1 MEGKNCNFQQEVTA
15 ENASTWESRIGETT
29 CETQVM
35 KLARPC
41 ERGERDPKDRAKRA
55 NRTHATRRPRG
66 GLFRGRKGVSQKREG
81 VPGEEEPIRI
91 KYRMPHMYEN
101 SIMKL
106 TSLQV
111 T

>member
-66 GLFRGRKGVSQKREG
+66 GCLEEGKGSARREKGCLGKRNQSE
-81 VPGEEEPIRI
+81 
-91 KYRMPHMYEN
+91 
-101 SIMKL
+101 
-106 TSLQV
+106 
-111 T
+111 